1 MNLKELNKVND
12 SVEVDYDRIL
22 HEVIEEAKDEG

>member
-12 SVEVDYDRIL
+12 SAEVDYDRIL